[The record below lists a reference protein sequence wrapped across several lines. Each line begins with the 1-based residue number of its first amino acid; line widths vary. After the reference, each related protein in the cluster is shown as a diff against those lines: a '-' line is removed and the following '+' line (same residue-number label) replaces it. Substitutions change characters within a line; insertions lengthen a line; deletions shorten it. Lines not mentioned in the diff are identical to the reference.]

1 MPLNRRVYL
10 QLTLLALWLG
20 LSYGFRF
27 YLMEDVRWVDICGGA
42 NHADPTCAVRA
53 GMGMTIHFQVLAWI
67 ALGSA
72 IPAFFIRGNVGRTLA
87 WISLGFAL
95 PALALYTVTLAVFAA
110 LIAGLRLVRNERHNA
125 IASSTDTSAQPSA

>member
-1 MPLNRRVYL
+1 MPLNRRAYL

-53 GMGMTIHFQVLAWI
+53 GVGVTIHFGVLAWI
-67 ALGSA
+67 ALASA
-72 IPAFFIRGNVGRTLA
+72 VPAFFIRGKSGRTLA
-87 WISLGFAL
+87 WIGLGFAL
-95 PALALYTVTLAVFAA
+95 PALALYTVTLAVFAI
-110 LIAGLRLVRNERHNA
+110 LMAGLRLVRSERHNA
-125 IASSTDTSAQPSA
+125 AASNTDTSAQPSA